1 MNAYLEL
8 LKNRPGYRNLWLASL
23 VSLLGDWFNTIASM
37 MIVNRYTETD
47 LAISWILIARTL
59 PRFIIGPLAG
69 VVADRVNRKL
79 VMVTADLLRA
89 AIVASFLFVDR
100 PERVWLIYFLT
111 TAQFVMASF
120 FEPASSAIV
129 PGLVKGSQ
137 ELLTANV
144 LSSVTWSVMLTMGAA
159 LGGVFAGIFGT
170 QAALL
175 ADSFTFVCS
184 AILVLRI
191 SYQKTEDTQT
201 DPSGGFSDLV
211 NGFRYVMARP
221 QVALLALVKTF
232 GQIGSVDIMIAVF
245 AEQYFPYGREGATS
259 LGIMFG
265 AAGLGAVLGPL
276 IANRLTRRDPDT
288 LRRAIQ
294 YGYLLIPVGWG
305 LIGWSPNLWV
315 ASLGVLVRLMGTSI
329 NWTYSNVLIQTG
341 VEDRF
346 LGRVF
351 ALDLGMFTLA
361 SSTAIF
367 FTGYLLDTMQMTA
380 RDLGWLFSLGS
391 LLPVFLWG
399 VSQLRYSRSQPQKDL
414 NP

>member
-129 PGLVKGSQ
+129 PGLVRGSQ

-221 QVALLALVKTF
+221 QVAILALVKTF

-367 FTGYLLDTMQMTA
+367 FTGYLLDKMQMTA

>member
-1 MNAYLEL
+1 VNAYLEL

-129 PGLVKGSQ
+129 PGLVRGSQ

-221 QVALLALVKTF
+221 QVAILALVKTF

>member
-1 MNAYLEL
+1 VNAYLEL

-129 PGLVKGSQ
+129 PGLVRGSQ

-191 SYQKTEDTQT
+191 SYQKTSKRRFFG
-201 DPSGGFSDLV
+201 SGQRFSLCD
-211 NGFRYVMARP
+211 
-221 QVALLALVKTF
+221 
-232 GQIGSVDIMIAVF
+232 
-245 AEQYFPYGREGATS
+245 
-259 LGIMFG
+259 G
-265 AAGLGAVLGPL
+265 AATGCYSGIGENFRPDWQCRHHDC
-276 IANRLTRRDPDT
+276 RLC
-288 LRRAIQ
+288 
-294 YGYLLIPVGWG
+294 
-305 LIGWSPNLWV
+305 
-315 ASLGVLVRLMGTSI
+315 
-329 NWTYSNVLIQTG
+329 
-341 VEDRF
+341 
-346 LGRVF
+346 
-351 ALDLGMFTLA
+351 
-361 SSTAIF
+361 
-367 FTGYLLDTMQMTA
+367 
-380 RDLGWLFSLGS
+380 
-391 LLPVFLWG
+391 
-399 VSQLRYSRSQPQKDL
+399 
-414 NP
+414 

>member
-59 PRFIIGPLAG
+59 PRFLIGPLAG

-329 NWTYSNVLIQTG
+329 NWTYSNLLIQTG

>member
-221 QVALLALVKTF
+221 QVAILALVKTF

>member
-129 PGLVKGSQ
+129 PGLVRGSQ

-221 QVALLALVKTF
+221 QVAILALVKTF